1 MGVKDKSQTI
11 LKFEKNAEGVSVTL
25 NSPNALDVLIG
36 IAQTI
41 QMITEETKENRES
54 ILGDIN
60 KILDVLEEEN

>member
-1 MGVKDKSQTI
+1 MGVKDKSKTI

-54 ILGDIN
+54 ILSDIN